1 MNDILQRKTDH
12 IDLVLDQREQTD
24 NLANSFDDVTLV
36 HNALP
41 EADFAKLDLSVKFL
55 GRKLKLPFLIS
66 SMTGG
71 PERAEIINTH
81 LAEAAQELGIA
92 LGVGSQRVALLAEGS
107 LGLTSQIRNIAPDIP
122 LYANLGAAQLR
133 DDFSIADILRAID
146 MIEADALIVHLNCLQ
161 EILQSGGDTDWTGL
175 LEAIETVASQ
185 LGVPVIVKEV
195 GMGIS
200 ATVATQL
207 VDAGVQAIDVAGAG
221 GTNFIQVE
229 TARSKDPNHK
239 YLGELFK
246 NWGIPTPIAIQQI
259 RASLPNI
266 PIIAS
271 GGIRH
276 GLDAAKSIRLGA
288 NVIAQAGPVLRAACQ
303 STDAVLEHFQQLEMS
318 LRIALFCSEPLQTK
332 SAGPGTSR

>member
-1 MNDILQRKTDH
+1 VNDILQRKADH
-12 IDLVLDQREQTD
+12 IDLVLDQREHIEKP
-24 NLANSFDDVTLV
+24 ANGFDEVTLV

-41 EADFAKLDLSVKFL
+41 EANFADFDLSCEFL
-55 GRKLKLPFLIS
+55 GRKLALPFLIS

-71 PERAEIINTH
+71 PRRAEAINTH

-107 LGLTSQIRNIAPDIP
+107 LGLTSRIRHIAPDIP
-122 LYANLGAAQLR
+122 LYSNLGAAQLR
-133 DDFSIADILRAID
+133 DDFSNIDIHRAID

-175 LEAIETVASQ
+175 LKAIETVASSID
-185 LGVPVIVKEV
+185 VPVIVKEV

-200 ATVATQL
+200 AAVATQL
-207 VDAGVQAIDVAGAG
+207 VAAGVQAIDVAGTG

-229 TARSKDPNHK
+229 AARSNDPNHK

-246 NWGIPTPIAIQQI
+246 GWGISTPIAIQQI
-259 RASLPNI
+259 KKSLPNT

-276 GLDAAKSIRLGA
+276 GLDAAKAIRLGA
-288 NVIAQAGPVLRAACQ
+288 DVVAQAGPVLRAACQ
-303 STDAVLEHFQQLEMS
+303 STDAVLEHFKQMEIA
-318 LRIALFCSEPLQTK
+318 LRVGLFCSEPFGVG
-332 SAGPGTSR
+332 SV

>member
-1 MNDILQRKTDH
+1 MNDILQRKADH
-12 IDLVLDQREQTD
+12 IDLVLDQQDQTKKP
-24 NLANSFDDVTLV
+24 ANGFDDVVLS

-41 EADFAKLDLSVKFL
+41 ESSFSDLDLSCQFL
-55 GRKLKLPFLIS
+55 GHKLKLPFLIS

-71 PERAEIINTH
+71 PQRAEAINTH

-107 LGLTSQIRNIAPDIP
+107 LGLTSRIRNVAPDIP
-122 LYANLGAAQLR
+122 LYSNLGAAQLR
-133 DDFSIADILRAID
+133 DDFSIADIRRAVD
-146 MIEADALIVHLNCLQ
+146 MIEADALIIHLNCLQ
-161 EILQSGGDTDWTGL
+161 EILQSGGDTDWSGL
-175 LEAIETVASQ
+175 LKAIEDTVSQ
-185 LGVPVIVKEV
+185 VGVPVIIKEV

-200 ATVATQL
+200 ANVAIRL

-229 TARSKDPNHK
+229 AARSNDTNHK

-246 NWGIPTPIAIQQI
+246 DWGIPTPIAIQQI
-259 RASLPNI
+259 RNALPNI

-276 GLDAAKSIRLGA
+276 GLDAAKAVRLGA
-288 NVIAQAGPVLRAACQ
+288 NIIAQAGPVLRAACQ
-303 STDAVLEHFQQLEMS
+303 STDAVLTHFQQMETA
-318 LRIALFCSEPLQTK
+318 LRIALFCSEPLEI
-332 SAGPGTSR
+332 GLE